1 MHLFKVGQSVVLRLE
16 PPVRQDTYEVIR
28 CLPEWPDGEPMYRLR
43 STTNRSERI
52 VRESEIRS
60 AGHDHQPGQRRL
72 HAPQHRSTKRLIPG
86 MLNGAL
92 PREVWTA
99 SHNKGRNLAR
109 DPWHKLEVE
118 QTPAQGLIG
127 ELPCHS

>member
-1 MHLFKVGQSVVLRLE
+1 MHVFKVGQSVVLRLE

-60 AGHDHQPGQRRL
+60 AGPDHQPG
-72 HAPQHRSTKRLIPG
+72 
-86 MLNGAL
+86 
-92 PREVWTA
+92 
-99 SHNKGRNLAR
+99 
-109 DPWHKLEVE
+109 
-118 QTPAQGLIG
+118 
-127 ELPCHS
+127 